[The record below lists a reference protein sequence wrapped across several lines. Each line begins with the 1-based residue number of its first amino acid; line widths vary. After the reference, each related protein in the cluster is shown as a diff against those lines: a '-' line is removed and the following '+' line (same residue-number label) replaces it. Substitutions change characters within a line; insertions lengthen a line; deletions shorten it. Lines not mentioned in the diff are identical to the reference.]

1 MRLYEFEGSA
11 LFRQEGIAVPDY
23 AVTASPQEA
32 RQKAQEIGLPV
43 IIKAQILVGGRG
55 LAGGVQTAD
64 SLEQVGEVVHRIL
77 DRPIKGFPVHRVMV
91 AQKVEI
97 EREFYLGVTV
107 DGYSG
112 TPVVILSAGG
122 GVSIEE
128 AARIHP
134 EQVASRQVPITK
146 GLSLSEA
153 QQMAQEVGLEQGE
166 LVQVAATLHILYEIF
181 RKYDVLVTEINP
193 LVRTTKGTYL
203 AVDAKVEVDDASLYR
218 HPNLQVVLEDRI
230 LNPLERKG
238 RQIGVTY
245 VDMDGEIG
253 IIASGAGLG
262 MASMDIISQR
272 FRPANFLETGGAITA
287 ELLYQVMDLVLQ
299 KKGLKGIFI
308 NLYGGINPIHDGAKG
323 IVSYIREHKITIP
336 IVAKVL
342 GNRQEETW
350 EVLKEQ
356 GITVVTEVATEKGV
370 EQLVQLLEGE
380 K

>member
-11 LFRQEGIAVPDY
+11 LFHQHGIAVPDY
-23 AVTASPQEA
+23 AVTTSPQEA
-32 RQKAQEIGLPV
+32 REKAQLIGLPV

-64 SLEQVGEVVHRIL
+64 SLEQVGEIVHRIM
-77 DRPIKGFPVHRVMV
+77 DSPIRGFAVHQVMV

-112 TPVVILSAGG
+112 TPTVILSAGG

-128 AARIHP
+128 IARIHP

-146 GLSLSEA
+146 GLSLFEA
-153 QQMAQEVGLEQGE
+153 QQMAQEVGLEQEE
-166 LVQVAATLHILYEIF
+166 LVQVAATLHILYDIF
-181 RKYDVLVTEINP
+181 RKYDALVTEINP
-193 LVRTTKGTYL
+193 FVRTSKGSYL
-203 AVDAKVEVDDASLYR
+203 AVDAKVEIDDASLYR
-218 HPNLQVVLEDRI
+218 HPSLQVALEDRI
-230 LNPLERKG
+230 LNALERKG

-245 VDMDGEIG
+245 VDLDGEIG

-308 NLYGGINPIHDGAKG
+308 NLYGGINPVHDGAKG

-350 EVLKEQ
+350 EILKQQ
-356 GITVVTEVATEKGV
+356 GITVVTEVATEKAV
-370 EQLVQLLEGE
+370 EQLAQLLEGE

>member
-1 MRLYEFEGSA
+1 
-11 LFRQEGIAVPDY
+11 
-23 AVTASPQEA
+23 
-32 RQKAQEIGLPV
+32 
-43 IIKAQILVGGRG
+43 
-55 LAGGVQTAD
+55 
-64 SLEQVGEVVHRIL
+64 
-77 DRPIKGFPVHRVMV
+77 MV

-166 LVQVAATLHILYEIF
+166 LVQVAATLHILYDIF
-181 RKYDVLVTEINP
+181 RKYDALVTEINP

-245 VDMDGEIG
+245 VDLDGEIG

-356 GITVVTEVATEKGV
+356 GITVATEVATEKGV
-370 EQLVQLLEGE
+370 EQLAQLLEGE

>member
-1 MRLYEFEGSA
+1 MRLYEFEGSE
-11 LFRQEGIAVPDY
+11 LFRQEGLPVPDY
-23 AVTASPQEA
+23 AVTASPREA
-32 RQKAQEIGLPV
+32 RQKAQEMGLPV
-43 IIKAQILVGGRG
+43 IIKAQVLAGGRG
-55 LAGGVQTAD
+55 LAGGVRTAE
-64 SLEQVGEVVHRIL
+64 SLEQVEEVVHRIL
-77 DRPIKGFPVHRVMV
+77 DTPIKGLPVRWVTV

-112 TPVVILSAGG
+112 TPVVILSATG
-122 GVSIEE
+122 GVSVEE
-128 AARIHP
+128 IARAHP

-153 QQMAQEVGLEQGE
+153 QQMAQEVGLERGE
-166 LVQVAATLHILYEIF
+166 LVQVAATLHTLYNIF
-181 RKYDVLVTEINP
+181 RKYDALVTEINP
-193 LVRTTKGTYL
+193 LVRTPKGTYL

-218 HPNLQVVLEDRI
+218 HPDLQVVLEDRI

-238 RQIGVTY
+238 YQIGVTY
-245 VDMDGEIG
+245 VDLDGEIG

-262 MASMDIISQR
+262 MATMDVISQR

-299 KKGLKGIFI
+299 KKGLKGVFI
-308 NLYGGINPIHDGAKG
+308 NLYGGINPIHEGAKG

-350 EVLKEQ
+350 EILKEQ
-356 GITVVTEVATEKGV
+356 GVRVVTEVATEKGV
-370 EQLVQLLEGE
+370 EQLAHLLEGG